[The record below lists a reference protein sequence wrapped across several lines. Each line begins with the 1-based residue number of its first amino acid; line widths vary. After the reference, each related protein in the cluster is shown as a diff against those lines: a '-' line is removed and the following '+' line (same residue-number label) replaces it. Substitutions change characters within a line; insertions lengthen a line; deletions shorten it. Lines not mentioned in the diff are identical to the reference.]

1 MKKKFRQITVDG
13 DDSWA
18 WNVKRTDDY
27 YDTTVLVIWKDKN
40 RVYEKCIRDNEY
52 SIYKRYQMTP
62 GLIARFIK
70 THLIKEPVS

>member
-18 WNVKRTDDY
+18 WSVKNTDNY
-27 YDTTVLVIWKDKN
+27 YDTRVLIIWKNKN

-52 SIYKRYQMTP
+52 SIYKRYSITP

-70 THLIKEPVS
+70 THLSKELIS